1 MQWLADA
8 VSTDNLS
15 AATMFN
21 QGRQMLKN
29 TPFEAI
35 VKTMSETA
43 SKLNPASVQDAVKP
57 VQDNLKA
64 WAELAQSQAR
74 EAQAVLV
81 DTVESVKNVK
91 SPQEALEVFKAS
103 AQAGMALF
111 AKNLQEATSLSVGQF
126 HSAVDAIEKKPSSAR
141 CVFSRCQKPQSR
153 SNHCRKHTGRCH

>member
-1 MQWLADA
+1 
-8 VSTDNLS
+8 
-15 AATMFN
+15 
-21 QGRQMLKN
+21 MLKN